1 MTTERQ
7 VYMRILLSILCIIT
21 ALVYIAIYSFFEP
34 MLQLLENVQLSDL
47 AFFLVRAS
55 FLVAAGFCIG
65 TLGKLMFR
73 WEGMR
78 TSFNAKTFLTMGLI
92 PLLLLIFSQGTL
104 MQYLVN
110 LFFGNSRDISELL
123 FYLFSQQAIWALWV
137 GFSLGCSTDTRPASV

>member
-7 VYMRILLSILCIIT
+7 VYVRILLSILCIIT
-21 ALVYIAIYSFFEP
+21 ALVFIAIYSFFEP
-34 MLQLLENVQLSDL
+34 MLGLLENVQLSDL